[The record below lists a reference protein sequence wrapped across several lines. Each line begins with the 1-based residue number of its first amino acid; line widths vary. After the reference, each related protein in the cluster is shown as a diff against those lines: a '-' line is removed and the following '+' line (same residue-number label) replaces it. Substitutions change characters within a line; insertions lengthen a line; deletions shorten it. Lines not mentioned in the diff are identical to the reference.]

1 MARGKQN
8 KDPNVT
14 ATASEQIRRKALH
27 ALEDLHYTEEQVA
40 EIFGVS
46 TRTLRRWLTLYRKTG
61 RAAPL
66 PHGHRKSVFSAEET
80 DRAAELLHANP
91 AMTLRE
97 LKDALGTDASIATVC
112 RLRQHSLGARRKRG
126 PS

>member
-1 MARGKQN
+1 M
-8 KDPNVT
+8 T
-14 ATASEQIRRKALH
+14 TTASEQIRRKALH
-27 ALEDLHYTEEQVA
+27 ALENLHYTEDQVA

-46 TRTLRRWLTLYRKTG
+46 TRTLRRWLVLYRKTG

-80 DRAAELLHANP
+80 DRAAELLRANP

-97 LKDALGTDASIATVC
+97 LKDALGTNASLASVC
-112 RLRQHSLGARRKRG
+112 RLRQQSLGSARKKKG
-126 PS
+126 QS